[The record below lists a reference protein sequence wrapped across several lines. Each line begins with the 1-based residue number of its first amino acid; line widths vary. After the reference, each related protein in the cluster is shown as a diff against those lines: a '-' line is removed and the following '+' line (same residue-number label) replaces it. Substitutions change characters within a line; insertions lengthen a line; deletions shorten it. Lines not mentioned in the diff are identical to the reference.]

1 MFVMTNG
8 AFILFPRK
16 PTENSGILN
25 RLKPQ
30 EPCRKH
36 HRLRLLVLLYYRHSP
51 DERILSI
58 THPVETCHPLRKH
71 TKTFQDVLLVEMG
84 VLKPRP
90 RCLYLNVYAVI
101 ILVRVVAL
109 LAHSIASSVL
119 QDEPYTAHLLTCA
132 IQCKR
137 QSGFDRIHNHTSLFL
152 LLRSWCYLAFFD
164 HSTISPI
171 LLYPFVVG

>member
-1 MFVMTNG
+1 MNY
-8 AFILFPRK
+8 
-16 PTENSGILN
+16 
-25 RLKPQ
+25 RL
-30 EPCRKH
+30 H
-36 HRLRLLVLLYYRHSP
+36 LRFLLYYRHSP

-101 ILVRVVAL
+101 ILLRVVVL
-109 LAHSIASSVL
+109 FVRLIVSVL
-119 QDEPYTAHLLTCA
+119 QDEPYTAHLLTCV

-137 QSGFDRIHNHTSLFL
+137 QSDFGRIHNHMFL
-152 LLRSWCYLAFFD
+152 LYRSWCYLGISTFIYFFFLK
-164 HSTISPI
+164 HI
-171 LLYPFVVG
+171 LL

>member
-137 QSGFDRIHNHTSLFL
+137 QSGFDRIRNHTSLFL
-152 LLRSWCYLAFFD
+152 LLRSWCYLGIFTFIYFFFLK
-164 HSTISPI
+164 HI
-171 LLYPFVVG
+171 LL

>member
-1 MFVMTNG
+1 MN
-8 AFILFPRK
+8 
-16 PTENSGILN
+16 
-25 RLKPQ
+25 
-30 EPCRKH
+30 
-36 HRLRLLVLLYYRHSP
+36 HRLHLLVLLYYRHSP

-58 THPVETCHPLRKH
+58 THPVEAISSPSKALPDLHSPEYNAFAVRLLRKC
-71 TKTFQDVLLVEMG
+71 FWWRRRESN
-84 VLKPRP
+84 PRP